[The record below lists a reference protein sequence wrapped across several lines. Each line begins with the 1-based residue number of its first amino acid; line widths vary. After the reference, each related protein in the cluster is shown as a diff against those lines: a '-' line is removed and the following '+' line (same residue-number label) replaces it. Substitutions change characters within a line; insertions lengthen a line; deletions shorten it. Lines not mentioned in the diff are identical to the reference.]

1 MRIKYYRINKGERE
15 KILKKIKNF
24 LEKDHEIILAFIHGS
39 FRFNKPFRDIDIAV
53 LLRDKE
59 KAFEYTI
66 NKSVELED
74 EIGLPIDIHVLN
86 DAPVTFRYHVVRNGT
101 LLFTKNK
108 AKLQEFIIKTLKEY
122 WDFKTLMKHS
132 IAKALSPRTSQ
143 TISHK

>member
-1 MRIKYYRINKGERE
+1 
-15 KILKKIKNF
+15 
-24 LEKDHEIILAFIHGS
+24 
-39 FRFNKPFRDIDIAV
+39 
-53 LLRDKE
+53 
-59 KAFEYTI
+59 
-66 NKSVELED
+66 VELED

-132 IAKALSPRTSQ
+132 IAKASSPRTSQ
-143 TISHK
+143 TINHK